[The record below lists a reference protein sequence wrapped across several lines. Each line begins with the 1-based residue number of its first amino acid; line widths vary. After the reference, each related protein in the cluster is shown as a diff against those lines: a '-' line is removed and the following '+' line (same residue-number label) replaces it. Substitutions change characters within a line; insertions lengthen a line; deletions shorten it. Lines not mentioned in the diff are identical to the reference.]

1 LTIVTNWP
9 FFRYKEKGPLFWSM
23 KGCEMRMWRSAF
35 VFLALALIPAPVLAQ
50 IIDTEADYAVIMDH
64 ETGDILWSKDGDTP
78 MIPASMT
85 KMMTAYFV
93 FDLISQGEITLDTEM
108 VVSEDAWRRG
118 GFPSGTSTMGLR
130 PNERPTVR
138 ELLQG
143 MIVMSGNDA
152 CIVLAQG
159 IAGSEAAFARQMTD
173 RAQELGLTSV
183 NFVNTTGLEG
193 EGHVVSAADLARLA
207 KLIIDDYPEY
217 YSWYSQAA
225 YTWGEYTQANRNP
238 LLGTMDGADGLKTG
252 HLDISGYGLTASAIR
267 NGKRRTIVINGLP
280 SKQARAREAE
290 RLMRMAFSAFETR
303 TISADNQR
311 LAELDVWMGEVRKVG
326 VKLGESREVTAHK
339 RSFVRGTS
347 EIVHDRLIEAP
358 INEGDQI
365 ATLIVTIEGQDPIE
379 LPLLATES
387 VPRLGFM
394 GRAIEGLSRMLE
406 VGA

>member
-1 LTIVTNWP
+1 
-9 FFRYKEKGPLFWSM
+9 M
-23 KGCEMRMWRSAF
+23 KGYEMRMWRSAI
-35 VFLALALIPAPVLAQ
+35 VFLVLALVPAPILAQ

-64 ETGDILWSKDGDTP
+64 ETGDILWSKDGETP

-217 YSWYSQAA
+217 YGWYSQDA

-252 HLDISGYGLTASAIR
+252 HLDISGYGLTASAVR
-267 NGKRRTIVINGLP
+267 DGKRRTIVINGLP

-303 TISADNQR
+303 SISADNQR
-311 LAELDVWMGEVRKVG
+311 LAELDVWMGEARKVG
-326 VKLGESREVTAHK
+326 VKLGESRDVTAHK
-339 RSFVRGTS
+339 RAFVRGTS

-406 VGA
+406 GGA